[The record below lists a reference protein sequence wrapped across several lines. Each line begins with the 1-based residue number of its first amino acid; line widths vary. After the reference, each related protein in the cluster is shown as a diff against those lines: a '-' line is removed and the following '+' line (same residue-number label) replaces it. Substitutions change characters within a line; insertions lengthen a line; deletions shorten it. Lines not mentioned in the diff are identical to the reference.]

1 MSPAFVA
8 TIQLYPRNSGGR
20 SEALTGGEW
29 QVLLAFPGQK
39 ASARLTFI
47 GEPVPGEKFVA
58 TIHLLETE
66 STISI
71 PAGTK
76 FIVWDGGTRG
86 TGIVEAMTEN
96 ISP

>member
-1 MSPAFVA
+1 MNPEFVA

-39 ASARLTFI
+39 AHARLMFT
-47 GEPVPGEKFVA
+47 GEPFPGEKFVA

-66 STISI
+66 SMIST
-71 PAGTK
+71 PAGTR

-86 TGIVEAMTEN
+86 TGIVEAATEN
-96 ISP
+96 ISR